1 MERVIGIGGGME
13 RRLAHIGRLLVAVIA
28 ISGCQSSASRGPVE
42 GTVVARV
49 NGVAITSSE
58 VDEMTRIAAWMD
70 ADSLAPR
77 HPGRAST
84 AVLDRL
90 VDGVLVSEAA
100 AGRSISVTDAES
112 AAALNRFAAFSGR
125 SAAELGPESA
135 AARVLRRELVSR
147 RYWKETVTDLIRV
160 SDLDIAHYVA
170 DHPGEVPVPAGPDTY
185 DLLRPLIEPILARQ
199 HEEAAVAARLERL
212 RRHADIVSRASS

>member
-58 VDEMTRIAAWMD
+58 VDEMTRIAAGMD

-77 HPGRAST
+77 HPGRSST

-100 AGRSISVTDAES
+100 AGRRISVTDAES
-112 AAALNRFAAFSGR
+112 AAALNRFGPSAGGPLPSSGR
-125 SAAELGPESA
+125 S
-135 AARVLRRELVSR
+135 RRRLACCGGSSSR
-147 RYWKETVTDLIRV
+147 GAT
-160 SDLDIAHYVA
+160 
-170 DHPGEVPVPAGPDTY
+170 G
-185 DLLRPLIEPILARQ
+185 
-199 HEEAAVAARLERL
+199 
-212 RRHADIVSRASS
+212 RRRSPT